1 MKDIFEQ
8 IYSSNS
14 WKDNYGTSSGPGSA
28 IECSKEYL
36 LFLQNYVKQNNIV
49 SILDLGCGDFNLMRH
64 FNFDN
69 VQYLGLDVVSTAI
82 EYNKINYSKQNVKF
96 QEMDIFSFKSSNK
109 FDLVILKE
117 VLQHLSN
124 DSITK
129 LLTNIDYAKK
139 LMIINDITDNNVD
152 CIDGGYRPINLNKS
166 PFNFNCKKI
175 FEYDSCGFIKN
186 VNLIKSDK
194 ELFS

>member
-14 WKDNYGTSSGPGSA
+14 WKDNYGTASGPGSA

-69 VQYLGLDVVSTAI
+69 VQYLGLDIVSTSI
-82 EYNKINYSKQNVKF
+82 EYNRINYSKQNIKF
-96 QEMDIFSFKSSNK
+96 QEMDIFSFKSSDK

-117 VLQHLSN
+117 VLQHFSN
-124 DSITK
+124 DSIIK
-129 LLTNIDYAKK
+129 LLTNIDYAKN
-139 LMIINDITDNNVD
+139 LIIINDITDDNID
-152 CIDGGYRPINLNKS
+152 CIDGGYRPINLNKY
-166 PFNFNCKKI
+166 PFNFNYEKI

-186 VNLIKSDK
+186 VNLTT
-194 ELFS
+194 FQ